1 MIDPQ
6 RWAWGHEYDELR
18 QAGYSWRVAAYIA
31 WASSPVAGRTPKTQG
46 ELATEVL
53 GLASGNVIHRWK
65 KKDPTIEETI
75 FKMQSG
81 PLMSHRRD
89 AFDALVR
96 SATNDDANRTG
107 DRRLFFTMT
116 NDLVES
122 SKQEI
127 KLNNVDVAKLTDAE
141 LEAIIASRDG
151 DD

>member
-6 RWAWGHEYDELR
+6 RWEWGHEYDELR

-31 WASSPVAGRTPKTQG
+31 WAASPVKGRNPKTLG
-46 ELATEVL
+46 KLCTEVL
-53 GLASGNVIHRWK
+53 GLKGHHVVSKWK
-65 KKDPTIEETI
+65 RNDPTIEETI
-75 FKMQSG
+75 FAMQAG
-81 PLMSHRRD
+81 PLMRYRRD
-89 AFDALVR
+89 AFEALAK

-116 NDLVES
+116 HDLTES

-127 KLNNVDVAKLTDAE
+127 TLSNVDVTTLTDAE
-141 LEAIIASRDG
+141 LEAIIASREG